1 MMNNLTFDECD
12 SLIELIQM
20 TNKDDLHKLE
30 TFFEVNFRDIFNKL
44 DNISDVCRNENQERV
59 TMIDIENVLN
69 DDERNRSCT

>member
-30 TFFEVNFRDIFNKL
+30 KFFEVNFRDIFNKL
-44 DNISDVCRNENQERV
+44 DNISDVCRNENQGRV

>member
-20 TNKDDLHKLE
+20 TNKDDLRKLE

-44 DNISDVCRNENQERV
+44 DNISDVCRNENQGHV

-69 DDERNRSCT
+69 DNERNRSCT

>member
-1 MMNNLTFDECD
+1 MNNLTFDECD

-30 TFFEVNFRDIFNKL
+30 KFFEVNFRDIFNKL
-44 DNISDVCRNENQERV
+44 DNISDVCRNENQGRV